1 MMRKLGFAFLIL
13 LALVA
18 VFALGIILGPTTQN
32 LFGLISERRLNATI
46 ILDKVQ
52 QLSILTTARYNFSTV
67 VTSQR
72 DMPAPLQLL
81 YGERLALVAVGH
93 VTAGVD
99 LTALAAGDIS
109 LTAGTLRVSLPAA
122 AIQDCFLD
130 ENASYVIERDTG
142 LFNRGVADLE
152 STARQY
158 AVDQFK
164 QFALNEGILTT
175 AETQARTA
183 IQQVIG
189 LAESEN
195 IQTVEVTF
203 KPADPAAPLPASCGG

>member
-1 MMRKLGFAFLIL
+1 MIRKLGFAFLIL

-18 VFALGIILGPTTQN
+18 VFALGIIIGPTTQN
-32 LFGLISERRLNATI
+32 LFGLISERQLNATI

-52 QLSILTTARYNFSTV
+52 QLSVLTTARYNFSTV

-109 LTAGTLRVSLPAA
+109 LTDGTLRISLPAA
-122 AIQDCFLD
+122 GIQDCFLD
-130 ENASYVIERDTG
+130 ESASYVIERDTG

-183 IQQVIG
+183 IQQMIG

-195 IQTVEVTF
+195 IRTVEVTF

>member
-52 QLSILTTARYNFSTV
+52 QLSVLTTARYNFSTV

-109 LTAGTLRVSLPAA
+109 LTDGTLRLSLPAA
-122 AIQDCFLD
+122 GIQDCFLD

-195 IQTVEVTF
+195 IRTVEVTF
-203 KPADPAAPLPASCGG
+203 KPADPTAPLPASCGG

>member
-1 MMRKLGFAFLIL
+1 MRKLGFAFLIL
-13 LALVA
+13 LALAA
-18 VFALGIILGPTTQN
+18 VFALGIVLGPMTQN
-32 LFGLISERRLNATI
+32 MLGLIGERQLNATI

-52 QLSILTTARYNFSTV
+52 QLSTLTTARYNFSTV

-72 DMPAPLQLL
+72 EMPAPLQLL

-93 VTAGVD
+93 VTAGVNLSA
-99 LTALAAGDIS
+99 LTTGDI
-109 LTAGTLRVSLPAA
+109 TLADGMLRLNLPAA
-122 AIQDCFLD
+122 SLQDCFLD

-142 LFNRGVADLE
+142 LFNRGVVDLE

-164 QFALNEGILTT
+164 QFALDEGILTT
-175 AETQARTA
+175 AETQAQDA
-183 IQQVIG
+183 IQQVIA

-195 IQTVEVTF
+195 IQTVEITF
-203 KPADPAAPLPASCGG
+203 QPADPAAPLPPSCGG

>member
-32 LFGLISERRLNATI
+32 LFGLISERQLNATI

-52 QLSILTTARYNFSTV
+52 QLSVLTTARYNFSTV

-109 LTAGTLRVSLPAA
+109 LTDGTLRLSLPAA
-122 AIQDCFLD
+122 GIQDCFLD

-195 IQTVEVTF
+195 IRTVEVTF